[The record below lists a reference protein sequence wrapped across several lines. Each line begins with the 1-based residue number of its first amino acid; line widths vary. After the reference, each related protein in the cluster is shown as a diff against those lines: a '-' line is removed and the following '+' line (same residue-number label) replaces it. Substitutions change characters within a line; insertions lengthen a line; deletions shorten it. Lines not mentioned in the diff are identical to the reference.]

1 MGNDNFSKTY
11 VPSIVLETNSD
22 SKVSKV
28 HLKWYL
34 HNGTS
39 YYEVTDLTSFWANA
53 SKVTVGVHEQDLSY
67 GETHHIIGSN
77 KTEVTLTTPITNPNV
92 LIEYA
97 FYSSEVIV
105 KYSY

>member
-39 YYEVTDLTSFWANA
+39 YYEVTPPLTLHSQTPSKQISSFCKIHLLNMYIAN
-53 SKVTVGVHEQDLSY
+53 H
-67 GETHHIIGSN
+67 N
-77 KTEVTLTTPITNPNV
+77 
-92 LIEYA
+92 
-97 FYSSEVIV
+97 
-105 KYSY
+105 

>member
-1 MGNDNFSKTY
+1 M
-11 VPSIVLETNSD
+11 
-22 SKVSKV
+22 

-53 SKVTVGVHEQDLSY
+53 SRVTVGVNEQDNSY
-67 GETHHIIGSN
+67 GETHNIIGSN
-77 KTEVTLTTPITNPNV
+77 KTEVTLTTPITNPNF

>member
-1 MGNDNFSKTY
+1 MGNDNFRKTY
-11 VPSIVLETNSD
+11 VLSIVLETNSD

-53 SKVTVGVHEQDLSY
+53 SRVTVGVDEQTYD
-67 GETHHIIGSN
+67 IIGSN
-77 KTEVTLTTPITNPNV
+77 KTEVTLTTPVTNPSV
-92 LIEYA
+92 SVYYG
-97 FYSSEVIV
+97 FYSSEISV

>member
-11 VPSIVLETNSD
+11 VLSIVLETNSD

-39 YYEVTDLTSFWANA
+39 YYEVT
-53 SKVTVGVHEQDLSY
+53 
-67 GETHHIIGSN
+67 
-77 KTEVTLTTPITNPNV
+77 PPTNSP
-92 LIEYA
+92 
-97 FYSSEVIV
+97 
-105 KYSY
+105 

>member
-1 MGNDNFSKTY
+1 MGNDNFRKTY
-11 VPSIVLETNSD
+11 VLSIVLETNSD

-77 KTEVTLTTPITNPNV
+77 KTEVTLTKPMTNPSV
-92 LIEYA
+92 TIAYG
-97 FYSSEVIV
+97 FYSSEIQVR
-105 KYSY
+105 YSY